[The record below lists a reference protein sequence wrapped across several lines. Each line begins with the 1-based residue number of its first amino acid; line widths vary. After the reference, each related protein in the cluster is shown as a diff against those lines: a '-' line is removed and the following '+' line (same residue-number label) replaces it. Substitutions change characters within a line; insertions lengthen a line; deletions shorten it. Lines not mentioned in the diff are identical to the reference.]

1 MSDQTRWTQNK
12 KNNFMNRKWTVR
24 AVCYLLRCLHPSS
37 ENNMG
42 QQCAARPKQPDK
54 VELINTSYPL
64 LPSTTPV
71 KSIGSIKFSP
81 SLWLLTDFQNRILL
95 LCPAPQHDSY
105 TADLPPRKS
114 FSLTQKIICHV
125 VGVRPEQKLTFNS
138 KVNKKKYCSCC
149 PIWAKVNFKF

>member
-1 MSDQTRWTQNK
+1 
-12 KNNFMNRKWTVR
+12 
-24 AVCYLLRCLHPSS
+24 
-37 ENNMG
+37 MG

-71 KSIGSIKFSP
+71 KSIGYIKFSL
-81 SLWLLTDFQNRILL
+81 SLWLVTDFQTRILL

-114 FSLTQKIICHV
+114 FSLTQKIICCV
-125 VGVRPEQKLTFNS
+125 VVVRSEQKLTFNL
-138 KVNKKKYCSCC
+138 KVNKKKHCSWC
-149 PIWAKVNFKF
+149 PIEARLKSTLVNISQAFPPALSSPTKEAQKGVDCPMQVVFGFITLLEM